1 MPNGP
6 DPSAGTSVSS
16 AGTSQPGPPDPP
28 GPLPPGG
35 RQLPGRWRLA
45 AAAVITAAAALIAYV
60 VVSSQHHGTTPA
72 AAGAP
77 GRTSPPPARSNPG
90 VDPGTPLAGRPA
102 PGFTLTD
109 QFGKR
114 VSLSQFRGKAV
125 VMTFVDSECTTVC
138 PLGTESL
145 TGAVSLLGPGAA
157 SHIQLLGVDANPS
170 ATAVADVRA
179 YSASHAMMHS
189 WHFLTGTKAQ
199 LEAVWRAYHVYV
211 AASSNDIDHEPAIY
225 LIDPQGRERVLY
237 LTQMS
242 YTSVGQQ
249 AQIIADG
256 LSTVLPGHPQ
266 PRRVVPL
273 SYIRGVSP
281 RTAMSAP
288 GIGGSTP
295 SGQVAL
301 GPGHPHVLVFAA
313 RWLGQTTDLR
323 AGLRGLTAYQ
333 QLAARRGLP
342 SPVVVDV
349 VPAESSGSALPQ
361 LLAGLGGAPLG
372 YPVVADT
379 TGRLAAGY
387 GVQDM
392 PWLVV
397 TGQDGRVL
405 AHHLGWLSAPE
416 LARFAAGAQR

>member
-6 DPSAGTSVSS
+6 DPSAGTSVTS
-16 AGTSQPGPPDPP
+16 AGTSQPGPPRPP
-28 GPLPPGG
+28 G
-35 RQLPGRWRLA
+35 RRELPGRWRLA
-45 AAAVITAAAALIAYV
+45 AAAVITAVAALIAYV
-60 VVSSQHHGTTPA
+60 VVNAQHHTTPA
-72 AAGAP
+72 GSGSPGSAAGQ
-77 GRTSPPPARSNPG
+77 PPALHNPG
-90 VDPGTPLAGRPA
+90 VDPGTVIPGRPA

-109 QFGKR
+109 QFGER

-138 PLGTESL
+138 PLGTASL
-145 TGAVSLLGPGAA
+145 TGAVSLLGPSAA
-157 SHIQLLGVDANPS
+157 RDVQILGIDANPD
-170 ATAVADVRA
+170 ATAVSDVRA
-179 YSASHAMMHS
+179 YSQSHALMRS
-189 WHFLTGTKAQ
+189 WHFLTGSKAE

-211 AASSNDIDHEPAIY
+211 AARNNDIDHEPAIY

-281 RTAMSAP
+281 QTAVTGP

-313 RWLGQTTDLR
+313 SWLGQTTDLR
-323 AGLRGLTAYQ
+323 AGLRSLTAYQ
-333 QLAARRGLP
+333 KLAARRGLP
-342 SPVVVDV
+342 SPVAVDV
-349 VPAESSGSALPQ
+349 VPSESPADALPR
-361 LLAGLGGAPLG
+361 LLAGLGGAPLD

-379 TGRLAAGY
+379 AGRLASGY

-392 PWLVV
+392 PWVVV
-397 TGQDGRVL
+397 TGSDGRIL
-405 AHHLGWLSAPE
+405 AHHLGWLSAAK
-416 LARFAAGAQR
+416 LAQLAASAGR

>member
-6 DPSAGTSVSS
+6 DPSAGTSVTS
-16 AGTSQPGPPDPP
+16 AGTSQPGSLR
-28 GPLPPGG
+28 PLGG

-45 AAAVITAAAALIAYV
+45 AAAAITAAAALIAFFV
-60 VVSSQHHGTTPA
+60 VNTQGVTSPA
-72 AAGAP
+72 PANSPGSAAG
-77 GRTSPPPARSNPG
+77 PPSALHNPG
-90 VDPGTPLAGRPA
+90 VDPGTVIPGRPA

-109 QFGKR
+109 QFGQH

-125 VMTFVDSECTTVC
+125 VLTFVDSECTTVC
-138 PLGTESL
+138 PLGTASL
-145 TGAVSLLGPGAA
+145 TGAVSLLGPDAA
-157 SHIQLLGVDANPS
+157 RRIQILGIDANPN
-170 ATAVADVRA
+170 ATAVSDVRA
-179 YSASHAMMHS
+179 YSQSHALMHS
-189 WHFLTGTKAQ
+189 WHFLTGSRAQ
-199 LEAVWRAYHVYV
+199 LEAVWRAYNVYV
-211 AASSNDIDHEPAIY
+211 AAKNNDIDHQPAIY

-273 SYIRGVSP
+273 SYIRGVP
-281 RTAMSAP
+281 PTTAVTVP

-313 RWLGQTTDLR
+313 RWLGETTDLR
-323 AGLRGLTAYQ
+323 AGLRSLTAYQ
-333 QLAARRGLP
+333 KLAAPRGLP

-349 VPAESSGSALPQ
+349 VPAESPSDALPR

-379 TGRLAAGY
+379 EKRLANGY

-392 PWLVV
+392 PWVVV
-397 TGQDGRVL
+397 TGSDGRIL
-405 AHHLGWLSAPE
+405 AHHLGWLSAGK
-416 LARFAAGAQR
+416 LAKLAESAGR

>member
-6 DPSAGTSVSS
+6 DPSAGTSVTS
-16 AGTSQPGPPDPP
+16 ADTSQPGSLR
-28 GPLPPGG
+28 PLGG

-45 AAAVITAAAALIAYV
+45 AAAAITAAAALIAFFV
-60 VVSSQHHGTTPA
+60 INTQGD
-72 AAGAP
+72 
-77 GRTSPPPARSNPG
+77 TSPAPAGSPGNGAGPPSALHNPG
-90 VDPGTPLAGRPA
+90 VDPGTVIPGRPA

-138 PLGTESL
+138 PLGTASL
-145 TGAVSLLGPGAA
+145 TGAVSLLGPDAA
-157 SHIQLLGVDANPS
+157 RDVQILGIDANPD
-170 ATAVADVRA
+170 ATAVSDVRA
-179 YSASHAMMHS
+179 YSQSHALMHS
-189 WHFLTGTKAQ
+189 WHFLTGSKAQ

-211 AASSNDIDHEPAIY
+211 AAKNNDIDHEPAIY

-256 LSTVLPGHPQ
+256 LSTVLPGHAQ

-281 RTAMSAP
+281 QTAVTVP

-323 AGLRGLTAYQ
+323 AGLRSLTAYQ
-333 QLAARRGLP
+333 KLAAPRGLP

-349 VPAESSGSALPQ
+349 VPAESPSDALPR

-379 TGRLAAGY
+379 EGRLANGY

-392 PWLVV
+392 PWVVV
-397 TGQDGRVL
+397 TGSDGRIL
-405 AHHLGWLSAPE
+405 AHHLGWLSAGK
-416 LARFAAGAQR
+416 LAKLAESAGR

>member
-6 DPSAGTSVSS
+6 DPSAGTSVTS
-16 AGTSQPGPPDPP
+16 AGTSQPGPPR
-28 GPLPPGG
+28 PPGG

-45 AAAVITAAAALIAYV
+45 AAAAITAVAALIAYL
-60 VVSSQHHGTTPA
+60 VVSTQHHGTTPA
-72 AAGAP
+72 ASGAP
-77 GRTSPPPARSNPG
+77 GSAVGQPDALHNPG
-90 VDPGTPLAGRPA
+90 VDPGTVIPGRPA

-109 QFGKR
+109 QFGQR

-125 VMTFVDSECTTVC
+125 VLTFVDSECTTVC
-138 PLGTESL
+138 PLGTASL
-145 TGAVSLLGPGAA
+145 TGAVSLLGPAA
-157 SHIQLLGVDANPS
+157 ARRIQILGIDANPN
-170 ATAVADVRA
+170 ATAVSDVRA
-179 YSASHAMMHS
+179 YSQSHALMHS
-189 WHFLTGTKAQ
+189 WHFLTGSKAQ
-199 LEAVWRAYHVYV
+199 LEAVWRAYNVYV
-211 AASSNDIDHEPAIY
+211 AAKNNDIDHEPAIY

-273 SYIRGVSP
+273 SYIRGVP
-281 RTAMSAP
+281 PKTAVTVP

-313 RWLGQTTDLR
+313 RWLGETTDLR
-323 AGLRGLTAYQ
+323 AGLRDLSAYQ
-333 QLAARRGLP
+333 ELAARRGLP

-349 VPAESSGSALPQ
+349 VPTESSPAALPR
-361 LLAGLGGAPLG
+361 LLAGLGGAPLR

-379 TGRLAAGY
+379 AGRLAAGY

-392 PWLVV
+392 PWVVV
-397 TGQDGRVL
+397 TGPDGRVL
-405 AHHLGWLSAPE
+405 AHHLGWLSAGK
-416 LARFAAGAQR
+416 LAQLVASAQR